1 MCKPSSVTR
10 PQLQDLPGR
19 ACSIAGAL
27 EVVGERWA
35 LLVVREVSMGAHR
48 FTDIARGTGAPRD
61 RLAARLATLV
71 ELGVL
76 ERRAYSTAPP
86 RSTYHLT
93 RSGRDLIPVLHALLA
108 WGDRWVAD
116 EPPVVLRH
124 HDHPIDM
131 AWVCRT
137 CGEPVSASPVERV
150 LTPAGRALEGLPPED
165 DET

>member
-1 MCKPSSVTR
+1 MTLPK
-10 PQLQDLPGR
+10 LEDLPGR

-35 LLVVREVSMGAHR
+35 LLVVREVSMGNHR

-86 RSTYHLT
+86 RSSYHLT
-93 RSGRDLIPVLHALLA
+93 ASGRDLLPVLHALLR
-108 WGDRWVAD
+108 WGDRWVAE
-116 EPPVVLRH
+116 EPPVVLHH
-124 HDHPIDM
+124 HDHPIDLE
-131 AWVCRT
+131 WTCRT
-137 CGEPVSASPVERV
+137 CGEPVSAGPVERV
-150 LTPAGRALEGLPPED
+150 LTPAGRALAGAPAEGGD
-165 DET
+165 GG